1 MGHEGAGIA
10 AVRGDAVAPEG
21 ASRDVREAADR
32 ARNPL
37 SDLRPVSTA
46 AVLDGGV
53 DLLAHRVGRFAALTA
68 CLYVPVWLGSIV
80 LAVAAPPSLSGGS
93 AGVDLTGMSTA
104 TSSSLTWVIVALQAL
119 ALSVLG
125 LCAGHLAM
133 ALARGGDAP
142 LRELG
147 ALAWRRSWVAIVL
160 VVLNTAV
167 KVPALC
173 LGGVGWFLVDA
184 FVFVSSVVAGAEALG
199 PWSAFR
205 RGWRLTGSQ
214 LGRALVISF
223 GGFCITQLIRL
234 SLSYGPTVLI
244 DSLAPGSVFVT
255 AYAVL
260 STAVLL
266 VTQPLTACIAARAYL
281 DLRCRREGLDLELR
295 HERLLL
301 ELRGAPA

>member
-10 AVRGDAVAPEG
+10 AVRGDAVAPDG
-21 ASRDVREAADR
+21 ASRDVRDALDR

-37 SDLRPVSTA
+37 AELRPVSAA

-53 DLLAHRVGRFAALTA
+53 DLLAHRFGRLAAFTS
-68 CLYVPVWLGSIV
+68 CLYLPVWLLSLA
-80 LAVAAPPSLSGGS
+80 LAVAEPPSLSGDG
-93 AGVDLTGMSTA
+93 AAFDVTGMSSA
-104 TSSSLTWVIVALQAL
+104 TSSSLAWVVLVLQAL

-125 LCAGHLAM
+125 LGVGHLAI
-133 ALARGGDAP
+133 ALARGGDAT

-147 ALAWRRSWVAIVL
+147 ALALRRWWVAAVL
-160 VVLNTAV
+160 VLCNSLV

-173 LGGVGWFLVDA
+173 LGGIGWFFADALV
-184 FVFVSSVVAGAEALG
+184 FLSSVVAGAEALG

-205 RGWRLTGSQ
+205 RGWRLTSSQ
-214 LGRALVISF
+214 FGRALVISF
-223 GGFCITQLIRL
+223 GGLCLTQLIRL

-255 AYAVL
+255 AFAVL

-266 VTQPLTACIAARAYL
+266 VTQPLSACIAARAYL
-281 DLRCRREGLDLELR
+281 DLRCRREGLDLQLR
-295 HERLLL
+295 HERSLL
-301 ELRGAPA
+301 ERDGSPR